1 MNPQHIMKKGRRIT
15 RFNPPY
21 SVSVSTNIG
30 AKFSR
35 MIDTCF
41 PPQNILHKKINRNTI
56 KVSYRCMPSIGQV
69 ISTQNSKIFKHK
81 EQPDPPPRCSCR
93 DGPASCPLGGGCEVK
108 EVVYCVKAT
117 RLDTISEE
125 FYTGLTG
132 GSFKARY
139 NKHQSD
145 IRNVSGE
152 QNTCLSKHIW
162 SLKRENA
169 PYRIDWKIL
178 SRGKVFNP
186 VTKKCRLCLKEKY
199 FIMFSPESATL
210 NNGNELY
217 NTCRNRLS
225 KLLMNPKLS

>member
-1 MNPQHIMKKGRRIT
+1 
-15 RFNPPY
+15 
-21 SVSVSTNIG
+21 
-30 AKFSR
+30 
-35 MIDTCF
+35 
-41 PPQNILHKKINRNTI
+41 
-56 KVSYRCMPSIGQV
+56 MPSIGQV

-93 DGPASCPLGGGCEVK
+93 GGPASCPLGGGCEVK
-108 EVVYCVKAT
+108 EVVYCAKAT
-117 RLDTISEE
+117 RLDTNTVE

-132 GSFKARY
+132 GPFKARY

-145 IRNVSGE
+145 IRNASGE
-152 QNTCLSKHIW
+152 HNTCLSKHIW

-178 SRGKVFNP
+178 TRGKVFNP

-210 NNGNELY
+210 NNRSELY
-217 NTCRNRLS
+217 NTCRHRLS
-225 KLLMNPKLS
+225 KLLMNTKT